1 MCEPVEHF
9 CISVKSGDGIKSGIY
24 SKLKG
29 GYQDQQP
36 QRSDP
41 VLLKILPNTLE
52 NLTLAKFH
60 PSLFVV
66 WKEKEQSE
74 VVWGALKSVIAKARK
89 FPREKV
95 IVATGYR
102 QSFTKTSNN

>member
-1 MCEPVEHF
+1 M
-9 CISVKSGDGIKSGIY
+9 
-24 SKLKG
+24 
-29 GYQDQQP
+29 
-36 QRSDP
+36 
-41 VLLKILPNTLE
+41 LLKILPNTPE

-89 FPREKV
+89 FPWEKV